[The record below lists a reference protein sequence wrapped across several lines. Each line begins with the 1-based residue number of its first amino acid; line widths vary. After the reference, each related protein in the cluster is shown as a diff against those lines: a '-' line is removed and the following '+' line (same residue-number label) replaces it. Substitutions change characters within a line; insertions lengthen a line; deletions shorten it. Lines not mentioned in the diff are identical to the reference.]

1 MSLYIN
7 FENQSLLWNII
18 HKNSYANQFFLNT
31 PNLKKEEWFKSII
44 QVFYSQNQNRE
55 LTINELQ
62 KINQDTLLY
71 MLDSIRTMSNH
82 INNQPVLSNQPPL
95 NNLPVLTN
103 QPSVLTNQPPL
114 HNQPSVLSN
123 QQQSLHNLSDKTI
136 VGSRNEHAF
145 NIRQKEYDQML
156 EKKAPE
162 NVNFTDVVA
171 DQAISNMD
179 ELVQQHIKQRE
190 NELRAYAPPP
200 LVSNTIKIDNANEN
214 VKLVVDGSIDSPKK
228 TVTWT
233 SNEIIGPDTRPDDNR
248 SSTNNSQKQLQE
260 SMFYEE
266 FLTLKNQVLE
276 LSNKIS
282 FLEQQNK

>member
-44 QVFYSQNQNRE
+44 QIFYSQNQSRE

-82 INNQPVLSNQPPL
+82 INNQPLVLSNQQPL
-95 NNLPVLTN
+95 NNLPVLSN
-103 QPSVLTNQPPL
+103 QQPLNNLP
-114 HNQPSVLSN
+114 VLSN
-123 QQQSLHNLSDKTI
+123 QQPLNNLPVLSNQQPLHNLSDKTI

-145 NIRQKEYDQML
+145 NIRQKEYHQML
-156 EKKAPE
+156 DKKVPE

-200 LVSNTIKIDNANEN
+200 IVSNTIKIDNANEN

-228 TVTWT
+228 TVTWA
-233 SNEIIGPDTRPDDNR
+233 NE
-248 SSTNNSQKQLQE
+248 STNDQKQLQE

-276 LSNKIS
+276 LSNKILI
-282 FLEQQNK
+282 LEQQNK

>member
-44 QVFYSQNQNRE
+44 QIFYSQNQSRE

-82 INNQPVLSNQPPL
+82 INNQPLVLSNQQPLNNLHVLSNQQPL
-95 NNLPVLTN
+95 NNLPVLSN
-103 QPSVLTNQPPL
+103 QQPLNNLPVLS
-114 HNQPSVLSN
+114 NQPSVLSN
-123 QQQSLHNLSDKTI
+123 QQPLHNLSDKTI

-145 NIRQKEYDQML
+145 NIRQKEYHQML
-156 EKKAPE
+156 DKKVPE

-200 LVSNTIKIDNANEN
+200 IVSNTIKIDNANEN

-228 TVTWT
+228 TVTWA
-233 SNEIIGPDTRPDDNR
+233 NE
-248 SSTNNSQKQLQE
+248 STNDQKQLQE
-260 SMFYEE
+260 SMFYED

-276 LSNKIS
+276 LSNKILI
-282 FLEQQNK
+282 LEQQNK

>member
-44 QVFYSQNQNRE
+44 QIFYSQNQSRE

-95 NNLPVLTN
+95 NNLPVL
-103 QPSVLTNQPPL
+103 SNQPPL
-114 HNQPSVLSN
+114 NNLPVLSN
-123 QQQSLHNLSDKTI
+123 QQPLHNLSDKTI

-145 NIRQKEYDQML
+145 NIRQKEYHQML
-156 EKKAPE
+156 DKKVPE

-200 LVSNTIKIDNANEN
+200 IVSNTIKIDNANEN

-228 TVTWT
+228 TVTWA
-233 SNEIIGPDTRPDDNR
+233 NE
-248 SSTNNSQKQLQE
+248 STNDQKQLHE

-266 FLTLKNQVLE
+266 FVTLKNQVLE
-276 LSNKIS
+276 LSNKILI
-282 FLEQQNK
+282 LEQKNK

>member
-44 QVFYSQNQNRE
+44 QIFYSQNQSRE

-82 INNQPVLSNQPPL
+82 INNQPLVLSNQQPL
-95 NNLPVLTN
+95 NNLPVLSN
-103 QPSVLTNQPPL
+103 QQPLNNLPVLSNQQPL
-114 HNQPSVLSN
+114 NNLPVLSNQPSVLSN
-123 QQQSLHNLSDKTI
+123 QQPLHNLSDKTI

-145 NIRQKEYDQML
+145 NIRQKEYHQML
-156 EKKAPE
+156 DKKVPE

-200 LVSNTIKIDNANEN
+200 IVSNTIKIDNANEN

-228 TVTWT
+228 TVTWA
-233 SNEIIGPDTRPDDNR
+233 NE
-248 SSTNNSQKQLQE
+248 STNDQKQLQE

-276 LSNKIS
+276 LSNKILI
-282 FLEQQNK
+282 LEQQNK